1 METQAGADFTVPEAR
16 SRGTLAAPIYVEA
29 ADPGASAIA
38 GAAMA
43 VVVVLIFGGFILAAS
58 MMGHRPEILDKL
70 QTDGVMIGGVTV
82 LGTIIF
88 AAVGFVLGKM
98 AK

>member
-1 METQAGADFTVPEAR
+1 
-16 SRGTLAAPIYVEA
+16 
-29 ADPGASAIA
+29 
-38 GAAMA
+38 
-43 VVVVLIFGGFILAAS
+43 
-58 MMGHRPEILDKL
+58 
-70 QTDGVMIGGVTV
+70 MIGGITV